1 MDSATKSAELK
12 QSEEELRKQAKRII
26 RKKQGDQKRPTHL
39 FMHEKCLTEIPKPK
53 NETHVIYA
61 YYHNNYLSKI
71 ENLEG
76 LHNLTHLHL
85 QWNNITKIQGLE
97 NMHKLKKL
105 YLSNN
110 KISVVENLENM
121 KYLEELHIEK
131 QNVNSSDSLCFDP
144 RTVIAIGASLRILNV
159 SENKLTDVAWA
170 KPLRRLE
177 VLIAKKNKLEDFTDV
192 ADDLC
197 TLVSLVD
204 INFLG
209 NPMAKKHRYKETLIA
224 RCAQLRVLDTIVL
237 HSMSKTFLRSFD
249 KAVRLRQMHEKN
261 KISMT
266 RQGADEFFELN
277 MLPGPRAQSAA
288 AISEFSNQK
297 PRVSAIDSTYTFMP
311 RAFWHTRTLPSPR
324 GEAPPEK
331 IPDKKVTVA
340 VTPNGLADGITVNEK
355 GIEHFVMPYEMEMTM
370 AEFLDCLENKRENF
384 IPYIQKQNSNLT
396 EDFPELVC
404 DVEPEIPFASEA
416 FNKSPDAVNFW
427 MGDERAVTSMHKD
440 PYENIYCV
448 LDGVKEFI
456 LIPPTDLPFVP
467 YHRYPQAEFKRDGDQ
482 WKIGPLTLEK
492 DSANCLKE
500 SENEDE
506 KEGKMVN
513 EDTPKECPEGSFK
526 EDSDVGLPWIC
537 VDPKQPDYNKYP
549 LFRKAH
555 RYHVKLWKGDCLYLP
570 SLWFHHVTQSHGC
583 IAVNYWYDMD
593 FDIKYCYFK
602 MLEKMC
608 KI

>member
-297 PRVSAIDSTYTFMP
+297 PRDLYLGESLPETSTLEPLQFYRDYVSKNIPVILRGGCSTWPATKKWNANYFK
-311 RAFWHTRTLPSPR
+311 
-324 GEAPPEK
+324 EK

-370 AEFLDCLENKRENF
+370 AEFLDCLENKR
-384 IPYIQKQNSNLT
+384 
-396 EDFPELVC
+396 
-404 DVEPEIPFASEA
+404 
-416 FNKSPDAVNFW
+416 
-427 MGDERAVTSMHKD
+427 
-440 PYENIYCV
+440 
-448 LDGVKEFI
+448 
-456 LIPPTDLPFVP
+456 
-467 YHRYPQAEFKRDGDQ
+467 
-482 WKIGPLTLEK
+482 
-492 DSANCLKE
+492 
-500 SENEDE
+500 
-506 KEGKMVN
+506 
-513 EDTPKECPEGSFK
+513 
-526 EDSDVGLPWIC
+526 
-537 VDPKQPDYNKYP
+537 
-549 LFRKAH
+549 
-555 RYHVKLWKGDCLYLP
+555 
-570 SLWFHHVTQSHGC
+570 
-583 IAVNYWYDMD
+583 
-593 FDIKYCYFK
+593 
-602 MLEKMC
+602 
-608 KI
+608 